1 MWPSGNMPDVAR
13 GVPVWDAL
21 VRGRQAVAR
30 ALAVG
35 ATSGPEPDE
44 ETLSW
49 LLQSTAVW
57 SSDRI
62 AVRRFTRHE
71 ESHYTGADWLWWWE
85 GAEDEW
91 FGCLVQAKRLIAD
104 PRGPTFGFDYRTSSS
119 PANPDPP
126 SQIQRLLDAA
136 DALDVP
142 AAYILYR
149 SPVLGPPEPWS
160 CPTVEPDWDTAAA
173 TFLAAA
179 VVHEWHCYARHA
191 DLSAT
196 RPIECL
202 ACEGLCGNDLANLSW
217 YARNLADP
225 SVRSILTAPPT
236 TAARRAFR
244 ALFSEV
250 VRLRATQFRGRAP
263 DVADKMH
270 SGFPLGEHFARG
282 VREPPWYVLSVLSGE
297 DLEDAPD
304 LDQAA
309 GVVIVSD
316 G

>member
-1 MWPSGNMPDVAR
+1 MRDVAT
-13 GVPVWDAL
+13 GVTVRDAL
-21 VRGRQAVAR
+21 VQGRQAVAR
-30 ALAVG
+30 ALALG

-49 LLQSTAVW
+49 LLQSTAAW

-62 AVRRFTRHE
+62 TVRRFNRHE

-85 GAEDEW
+85 GAPDEW
-91 FGCLVQAKRLIAD
+91 FGCLVQAKRLIV
-104 PRGPTFGFDYRTSSS
+104 GPAGLTFGFDYRTGAST
-119 PANPDPP
+119 ANPDPP
-126 SQIQRLLDAA
+126 FQIQRLLDAA
-136 DALDVP
+136 DALEVP

-149 SPVLGPPEPWS
+149 SPVLGSAEPWS

-173 TFLAAA
+173 TFVAAA
-179 VVHEWHCYARHA
+179 VVNEWHWYARHA

-202 ACEGLCGNDLANLSW
+202 ACEGLCGNDLAVLSW
-217 YARNLADP
+217 YAHSLADP
-225 SVRSILTAPPT
+225 SVRRILTAPPT

-250 VRLRATQFRGRAP
+250 VRLRATQFRGQAP
-263 DVADKMH
+263 DVADQMH
-270 SGFPLGEHFARG
+270 SGFLLGEHFARG
-282 VREPPWYVLSVLSGE
+282 VRQPPWYAASVLSEG